1 MKLSE
6 MTKDERS
13 LLLFLETQ
21 AVDYGGLVDVRH
33 MNENDCNIASD
44 WNEQGFIIY
53 ERISFYSLKAVST
66 ATRKPT
72 HYVILSE
79 EAFRLAHEERI
90 ARSVRMFNK
99 RTWKKAGEED
109 E

>member
-1 MKLSE
+1 MNLSE

-33 MNENDCNIASD
+33 MNEDDCNIASD
-44 WNEQGFIIY
+44 WNECGFITY
-53 ERISFYSLKAVST
+53 KRISFYSIKAVST

-90 ARSVRMFNK
+90 ARVVRMFEK

>member
-1 MKLSE
+1 MNLSE

-21 AVDYGGLVDVRH
+21 AVEYGGLVDVRH
-33 MNENDCNIASD
+33 MNEDDCNIASD
-44 WNEQGFIIY
+44 WNECGFIIY
-53 ERISFYSLKAVST
+53 ERISFYSIEAVST
-66 ATRKPT
+66 PTRRPT
-72 HYVILSE
+72 HYVILSQ

-90 ARSVRMFNK
+90 ARAARMFQK
-99 RTWKKAGEED
+99 RRWKKAGEED

>member
-1 MKLSE
+1 MNLSE

-33 MNENDCNIASD
+33 MNEDDCNIASD
-44 WNEQGFIIY
+44 WNEQGFIVY
-53 ERISFYSLKAVST
+53 ERISFYSIKAVST

-90 ARSVRMFNK
+90 ARAVRMFEK
-99 RTWKKAGEED
+99 RTWNKAGEED